1 MIVCLKQV
9 LYPKF
14 TILTRMV
21 GSEPTF
27 TAKIDSKS
35 WSFEPFLELFNSVSE
50 YG

>member
-21 GSEPTF
+21 SSKPTF
-27 TAKIDSKS
+27 TAKIGS
-35 WSFEPFLELFNSVSE
+35 ELRGQPFLELFYSVSE